1 VATVEIQ
8 RAVAAREA
16 ERFEPGRIRYRLGIK
31 LGDVVVDGSDIYGD
45 GINVAAR
52 IEGLCEPGG
61 IWLSRS
67 VHTAVAGKLDV
78 AFEPTGRHRVKNIT
92 EPIETWRVRP
102 DAGGDARTLR
112 PAATRRVWAGIVAA
126 ALVALALTGGAGWY
140 FWLRP
145 ATEMGSLALAGKPSR
160 LLSGFGVVG
169 PRVTIG
175 AMNG

>member
-1 VATVEIQ
+1 VAAVEIQ

-16 ERFEPGRIRYRLGIK
+16 ERFEPERIRFRLGIK

-102 DAGGDARTLR
+102 DAGASPWQHEAQNGCCLRRPVLWLARR
-112 PAATRRVWAGIVAA
+112 PPERV
-126 ALVALALTGGAGWY
+126 
-140 FWLRP
+140 
-145 ATEMGSLALAGKPSR
+145 SS
-160 LLSGFGVVG
+160 
-169 PRVTIG
+169 
-175 AMNG
+175 